1 VAEWYDEFEPDVKG
15 HIQNKGW
22 DKLDPAAAAKAAIEA
37 HRGAE
42 KLIGGPAEQMVRL
55 PKDAA
60 DADGWNA
67 VWRRL
72 GKPEDANA
80 YNFGEGV
87 DEDLSGAM
95 RAAAF
100 ANHLTPDAA
109 KGVFEAFVKHDTG
122 RKEKAANEEAITA
135 RLEADLL
142 QRNWGPEGSPQYLAN
157 LDLAQRATQRLGFS
171 ADTIQKWAKE
181 KGGAAVMEDV
191 RKLGMAMGE
200 ARFISGQGS
209 TQGGIM
215 TADQAAAKIVELKS
229 DDAWVKRWIKN
240 GAAGPEGRELDDLV
254 RRAHPR

>member
-1 VAEWYDEFEPDVKG
+1 MAWFDEFEPDVKG

-22 DKLDPAAAAKAAIEA
+22 DKLEPAAAAKAAIEA

-60 DADGWNA
+60 DTDGWNA

-87 DEDLSGAM
+87 DEELSGTM
-95 RAAAF
+95 REAAF

-109 KGVFEAFVKHDTG
+109 KGVFDAFVAH
-122 RKEKAANEEAITA
+122 EKVRSEKTANDEAITA

-142 QRNWGPEGSPQYLAN
+142 QRNWGPEGSPQYQAN
-157 LDLAQRATQRLGFS
+157 LDVTQRAAQRLGFS

-181 KGGAAVMEDV
+181 KGGASVMEDV
-191 RKLGMAMGE
+191 RKMGMAMGE
-200 ARFISGQGS
+200 ARFIGGQGS

-215 TADQAAAKIVELKS
+215 STDQASSKIAELKNDS
-229 DDAWVKRWIKN
+229 AWVQRWLKN
-240 GAAGPEGRELDDLV
+240 GSEGPEGRELADLV
-254 RRAHPR
+254 RRANPR